1 MFQIRTAQLNVLI
14 FESRHKT
21 AQFSAAQGSAQL
33 ASAEMLRQKFITTVE
48 KFEEKFREIMERKKS
63 SSKVASIKRKIL
75 TSFANATNILSVNGK
90 GLRPNFNLT
99 KCDVSLQLQT

>member
-1 MFQIRTAQLNVLI
+1 MI
-14 FESRHKT
+14 FESRHEI
-21 AQFSAAQGSAQL
+21 AQFSAAPAQL
-33 ASAEMLRQKFITTVE
+33 ASAEMMRQKFITRVE